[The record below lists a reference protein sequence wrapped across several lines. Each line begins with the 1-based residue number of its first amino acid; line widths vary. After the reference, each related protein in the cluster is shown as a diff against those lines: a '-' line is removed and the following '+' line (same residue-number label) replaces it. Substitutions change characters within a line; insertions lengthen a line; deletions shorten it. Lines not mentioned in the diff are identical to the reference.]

1 MPDTNTQP
9 QVYTPT
15 VPAVLAGASVSTS
28 RADGGQFDP
37 LAPVAT
43 PPPPPDPDEDYEDVE
58 LDYTADIEEDV
69 YLIEQVTGGTI
80 IPSLP
85 LGNLSAVK
93 AKAKSGKTF
102 FCSILM
108 SVVLGAQF
116 MDMRCRFAGS
126 KVLYVD
132 TEQSKFNV
140 VQVCRRVNILCG
152 QDLKYKNPNF
162 NCLFLRETAK
172 KKRLKKIK
180 KKIRDF
186 QPQLVILD
194 GLRDIIDDINSSQEC
209 SEIIEDLMA
218 LSSETN
224 SCICCVLHEN
234 PGSDKMR
241 GHAGTELLNK
251 VTDVYE
257 LVRELQE
264 GTEDYLFKVI
274 ETDSRQRPLRD
285 AAFTIQDGS
294 NGRPPIPVACANP
307 HNFDPNKNVI
317 DYKNKGKQPLP
328 PNRTDLLTNV
338 SNLRAGM
345 SYSNLWE
352 YIYNNYRCTQKEA
365 QSIVKEGFERGLIY
379 KSDTTKLIYPGPAPA
394 QATLDLDAHPDSG
407 ITFSDTM
414 PDDPL
419 PPPLQPG
426 EKPPF

>member
-1 MPDTNTQP
+1 ME
-9 QVYTPT
+9 
-15 VPAVLAGASVSTS
+15 
-28 RADGGQFDP
+28 GGSFDP
-37 LAPVAT
+37 LSVPEK
-43 PPPPPDPDEDYEDVE
+43 PDPDEDYEDVE

-69 YLIEQVTGGTI
+69 YLIEQITGGTI

-307 HNFDPNKNVI
+307 HNFDPNKNVL

-328 PNRTDLLTNV
+328 PVKTDVLTFV
-338 SNLRAGM
+338 KTQPGGM
-345 SYSNLWE
+345 TYSSIWE
-352 YIYNNYRCTQKEA
+352 HIYNNYKCSQREA
-365 QSIVKEGFERGLIY
+365 QDIVKEGLNTGIIY
-379 KSDTTKLIYPGPAPA
+379 KNDDLKRFFYGPAPA
-394 QATLDLDAHPDSG
+394 QPLLDLDRNPDAG
-407 ITFSDTM
+407 IPYNDPFPS
-414 PDDPL
+414 DPL
-419 PPPLQPG
+419 DPDAPPPG
-426 EKPPF
+426 EAPF

>member
-9 QVYTPT
+9 QAFPPT
-15 VPAVLAGASVSTS
+15 APPQPSPLGREPVPAASPAGTATS
-28 RADGGQFDP
+28 HPSPYRGELEGGSFDP
-37 LAPVAT
+37 LSVPEK
-43 PPPPPDPDEDYEDVE
+43 PDPDEDYEDVE

-69 YLIEQVTGGTI
+69 YLIEQITGGTI

-162 NCLFLRETAK
+162 NCLFLRETSK

-186 QPQLVILD
+186 RPQLVILD

-294 NGRPPIPVACANP
+294 NGHPPIPVACANP
-307 HNFDPNKNVI
+307 HNFDPNKNVL
-317 DYKNKGKQPLP
+317 DYKNKGKKPLP
-328 PNRTDLLTNV
+328 QNPTDLLKIVNE
-338 SNLRAGM
+338 NPNGM
-345 SYSNLWE
+345 TFSSIWE
-352 YIYNNYRCTQKEA
+352 WIYANYICTQDKA
-365 QSIVKEGFERGLIY
+365 RDIVKEGYNKNIIY
-379 KSDTTKLIYPGPAPA
+379 KNNDVKRTFYGQPPVQT
-394 QATLDLDAHPDSG
+394 TLDLDANPDRA
-407 ITFSDTM
+407 
-414 PDDPL
+414 
-419 PPPLQPG
+419 
-426 EKPPF
+426 